1 LNRSNYGENLF
12 PPLKIG
18 IGIHTG
24 RLTCG
29 NVGSRKRME
38 YSVIGETV
46 NLASRLESLT
56 KELKTEIVMTDATY
70 ELVKDYLP
78 RGRELGKTPVR
89 GIAGL
94 VRLFTIDTDGN
105 RLLEDNE
112 PKLEALK

>member
-1 LNRSNYGENLF
+1 
-12 PPLKIG
+12 
-18 IGIHTG
+18 
-24 RLTCG
+24 
-29 NVGSRKRME
+29 
-38 YSVIGETV
+38 
-46 NLASRLESLT
+46 
-56 KELKTEIVMTDATY
+56 MTDATY
-70 ELVKDYLP
+70 ELVKDYFP